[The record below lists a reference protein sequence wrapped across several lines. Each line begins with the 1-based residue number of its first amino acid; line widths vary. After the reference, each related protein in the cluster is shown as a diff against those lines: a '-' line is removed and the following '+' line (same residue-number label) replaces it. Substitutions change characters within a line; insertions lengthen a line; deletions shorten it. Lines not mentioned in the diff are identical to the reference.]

1 MTREEVFSIQASTTN
16 QVTSGSGAATIAMH
30 CRGSML
36 GQPGQ
41 LDLGVGGQGGVL
53 QLGREGPEDDG
64 GERLLGG
71 GEGKKQ
77 YTGGEAFLKL
87 S

>member
-1 MTREEVFSIQASTTN
+1 MF
-16 QVTSGSGAATIAMH
+16 
-30 CRGSML
+30 
-36 GQPGQ
+36 GQPGH
-41 LDLGVGGQGGVL
+41 LDLGGRGQGGVV

-87 S
+87 SKFC

>member
-1 MTREEVFSIQASTTN
+1 MF
-16 QVTSGSGAATIAMH
+16 
-30 CRGSML
+30 
-36 GQPGQ
+36 GQPGH
-41 LDLGVGGQGGVL
+41 LDLGGRGQGGVV
-53 QLGREGPEDDG
+53 QLGREGREDDG

-87 S
+87 SKFC